1 MTPANL
7 KYTALLVIIII
18 VFSDVCASSSSSS
31 GSSFHRPHTTAQ
43 TSCTTAFK
51 SHKDVSLC
59 KSRESTVLNNS
70 STLPVVPSQVA
81 IRGGDSEEAGILVR
95 LKIGFYFALWYIL
108 NIVYNILN
116 KKYLNQ
122 IPAPLTV
129 GSFQFLVGSLYSIL
143 LWITRI
149 RPAPVLTSKG
159 KSEVNKVGF
168 YHMMGQELSMMSLG
182 AGPVSFTHIVKALE
196 PFFSAVV
203 SAVVF
208 GKWMHPMVYTTL
220 IPVVGGVAY
229 ACLKERSFSLLAFWT
244 AMGSNLAFALR
255 AVVSKSALDD
265 KNGELGENLT
275 SVNLFGIVT
284 IFAFLQSIPL
294 FLLGEGLSFI
304 DLWKKA
310 LVKSSSYELVKGL
323 VVSGLFH
330 YLNNEVMYLALSNVH
345 PVTLAVGNT
354 MKRVFIVVASVI
366 VFQNPITVQAAIG
379 SGVGIGGVL
388 LYSLTKQH
396 YEELEKKRLQAEA
409 ATKKGNGN
417 WFANFGKK

>member
-1 MTPANL
+1 M
-7 KYTALLVIIII
+7 
-18 VFSDVCASSSSSS
+18 
-31 GSSFHRPHTTAQ
+31 
-43 TSCTTAFK
+43 
-51 SHKDVSLC
+51 
-59 KSRESTVLNNS
+59 
-70 STLPVVPSQVA
+70 
-81 IRGGDSEEAGILVR
+81 
-95 LKIGFYFALWYIL
+95 
-108 NIVYNILN
+108 
-116 KKYLNQ
+116 
-122 IPAPLTV
+122 
-129 GSFQFLVGSLYSIL
+129 
-143 LWITRI
+143 
-149 RPAPVLTSKG
+149 
-159 KSEVNKVGF
+159 GF

-208 GKWMHPMVYTTL
+208 GKWMHPMVYVTL

-229 ACLKERSFSLLAFWT
+229 ACLKERSFSWLAFWT

-255 AVVSKSALDD
+255 AVVSKSALDAKGGD
-265 KNGELGENLT
+265 LGENLT

-294 FLLGEGLSFI
+294 FLMGEGLSFI

-310 LVKSSSYELVKGL
+310 VVDSSSYELVKGL

-354 MKRVFIVVASVI
+354 MKRVFIVVASVL

-379 SGVGIGGVL
+379 SGIGIGGVL

-396 YEELEKKRLQAEA
+396 YEEIEKKRLEEEA
-409 ATKKGNGN
+409 AAAKRKGN
-417 WFANFGKK
+417 WFAMGKK

>member
-1 MTPANL
+1 MLTSKL
-7 KYTALLVIIII
+7 KYTALLVLISSPSF
-18 VFSDVCASSSSSS
+18 VDASSSSIT
-31 GSSFHRPHTTAQ
+31 RPKTKSQ
-43 TSCTTAFK
+43 PSCSTAFK
-51 SHKDVSLC
+51 SKDVTFCASKENILA
-59 KSRESTVLNNS
+59 EPAALTST
-70 STLPVVPSQVA
+70 PSHVTV
-81 IRGGDSEEAGILVR
+81 RGGDAEEGGLLVR
-95 LKIGFYFALWYIL
+95 LKIGFYFALWYVL

-143 LWITRI
+143 LWVTRI

-159 KSEVNKVGF
+159 NSEVNKVGF

-208 GKWMHPMVYTTL
+208 GKWMHPMVYVTL

-229 ACLKERSFSLLAFWT
+229 ACLKERSFSWLAFWT

-255 AVVSKSALDD
+255 AVVSKSALDAKGGD
-265 KNGELGENLT
+265 LGENLT

-294 FLLGEGLSFI
+294 FLMGEGLSFI

-310 LVKSSSYELVKGL
+310 LVNSSSHELVKGL

-354 MKRVFIVVASVI
+354 MKRVFIVVASVL

-379 SGVGIGGVL
+379 SGIGIGGVL

-396 YEELEKKRLQAEA
+396 YEEIEKKRLEEEA
-409 ATKKGNGN
+409 AAAKRKGN
-417 WFANFGKK
+417 WFANMGKK